1 MTTPPRPFLTVLQV
15 ITSRNWKGPQT
26 RLYTYVEYVE
36 SSLQFYTN
44 RMCFFLSCCTIVIY
58 SISSCSEERFQWDLT
73 AIILDCELLY
83 TYYSLEILAHT
94 KWNEICGSLKSIHN
108 KDSILDKETMI
119 SKVNMSHRNFE
130 YKIRK
135 VCMLSYSN
143 GIKTTATHLC
153 LHCQLLLTAV

>member
-1 MTTPPRPFLTVLQV
+1 M
-15 ITSRNWKGPQT
+15 WK
-26 RLYTYVEYVE
+26 VVC
-36 SSLQFYTN
+36 SSIPIE
-44 RMCFFLSCCTIVIY
+44 CFFLSCCTIVIY

-73 AIILDCELLY
+73 AIILDCELLH

-153 LHCQLLLTAV
+153 LHCQLLLTAVCKFQCAYNVITAGLAMTPV